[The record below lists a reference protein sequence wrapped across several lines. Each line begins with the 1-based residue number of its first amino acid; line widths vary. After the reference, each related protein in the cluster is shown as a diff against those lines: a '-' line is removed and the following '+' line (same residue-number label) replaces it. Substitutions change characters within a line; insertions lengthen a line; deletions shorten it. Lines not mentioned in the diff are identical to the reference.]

1 MDPLTQGLL
10 GASCGQA
17 LYGRT
22 LGRKAIVWGAAI
34 GMSPDLDVVLNATG
48 PMGEWL
54 WHRGFTHA
62 LWFGPVLGPV
72 LGWLLWRWKGGRLGD
87 WMGLAVVA
95 LFTHPLLDVFT
106 SYGTQLLAP
115 FSRRRFALDAVGII
129 DPAHSLLLAG
139 ALAVALWRG
148 ARSGTARR
156 AAWIALGLSTT
167 YLFLGLEVNRRAE
180 KLASDQLRAE
190 GIQHAR
196 VNAYPTL
203 FQLPLR
209 RVVARSGHEIRVG
222 WVSLL
227 APRPITWVRFEE
239 AQGPLVLA
247 ARHTWEAEVL
257 EWFAMGQT
265 AARLETTEG
274 GATVEIDDLRY
285 GLPGAP
291 RDGLWGV
298 RVHLDPSGRP
308 LGPGERFNRPPTA
321 PLGELTQE
329 LFRLTLGWTAP

>member
-1 MDPLTQGLL
+1 M
-10 GASCGQA
+10 
-17 LYGRT
+17 
-22 LGRKAIVWGAAI
+22 
-34 GMSPDLDVVLNATG
+34 
-48 PMGEWL
+48 
-54 WHRGFTHA
+54 
-62 LWFGPVLGPV
+62 
-72 LGWLLWRWKGGRLGD
+72 
-87 WMGLAVVA
+87 
-95 LFTHPLLDVFT
+95 
-106 SYGTQLLAP
+106 
-115 FSRRRFALDAVGII
+115 
-129 DPAHSLLLAG
+129 
-139 ALAVALWRG
+139 
-148 ARSGTARR
+148 
-156 AAWIALGLSTT
+156 
-167 YLFLGLEVNRRAE
+167 FLGLEVNRRAE
-180 KLASDQLRAE
+180 KMASGQLRAA
-190 GIQHAR
+190 GVQDAR

-209 RVVARSGHEIRVG
+209 RVVARAGPGHEIRVG

-247 ARHTWEAEVL
+247 ARLTWEAEVL

-285 GLPGAP
+285 GLPRAP

-308 LGPGERFNRPPTA
+308 LGPGERLNRPPTA

>member
-17 LYGRT
+17 LYGRI

-34 GMSPDLDVVLNATG
+34 GMSPDVDVVLNATG

-54 WHRGFTHA
+54 WHRGFTHS

-72 LGWLLWRWKGGRLGD
+72 LGWLLWRWKGGRLRD
-87 WMGLAVVA
+87 WMGLAVAA
-95 LFTHPLLDVFT
+95 LFTHPLLDLFT

-129 DPAHSLLLAG
+129 DPAYSLLLAG
-139 ALAVALWRG
+139 ALGVALWRG
-148 ARSGTARR
+148 ARSGAARR
-156 AAWIALGLSTT
+156 AAWLALGLSTT

-180 KLASDQLRAE
+180 TLASDQLRAE
-190 GIQHAR
+190 GVQSPR

-227 APRPITWVRFEE
+227 APEPITWARFEE
-239 AQGPLVLA
+239 ARGPLVRA

-265 AARLETTEG
+265 RHGWSRRRREPRWRSTIFATACRGPRGTVS
-274 GATVEIDDLRY
+274 GACACTWIL
-285 GLPGAP
+285 
-291 RDGLWGV
+291 RDGRSV
-298 RVHLDPSGRP
+298 RASDSIVRQP
-308 LGPGERFNRPPTA
+308 
-321 PLGELTQE
+321 
-329 LFRLTLGWTAP
+329 RLLASSPRSCFV